1 MITRVII
8 RAFGPA
14 ASGVLR
20 VHPLVSGDHDMIN
33 ASLKLGYIT
42 RDAEVHNTSG
52 GLKLTFRMA
61 VDRQEAGKRDH
72 FTVVA
77 YGERFLP
84 LAEELRRGTPVLVI
98 GRDRSRDL
106 PDGRHVMYDIVAEG
120 IFPLRELEP
129 GMVSFIIEQVMNH
142 VLREVL
148 ILNSVALEAR
158 WRLK

>member
-1 MITRVII
+1 
-8 RAFGPA
+8 
-14 ASGVLR
+14 
-20 VHPLVSGDHDMIN
+20 MIN

-42 RDAEVHNTSG
+42 RDAEVHNASG

-61 VDRQEAGKRDH
+61 VDRREAGKRDH

-106 PDGRHVMYDIVAEG
+106 PDGRHVMYDIVAEE
-120 IFPLRELEP
+120 IFPLRDLEP
-129 GMVSFIIEQVMNH
+129 GMVNFIVQQVVAH
-142 VLREVL
+142 ILQEILR
-148 ILNSVALEAR
+148 LNSVMLEAR